1 MDREAMTVGQTDFVN
16 VRDIPQP
23 AQDKAKEQ
31 AMKIKSLI
39 AFTTSLT
46 VVVAMLPFD
55 LAYAGGSNGGHSY
68 NGGSSGQAGC
78 RNGGSRTNVSKPV
91 NVTNNNIDNSKN
103 TNVYRPVHVTN
114 NVDNSKNTT
123 VNKYTDNSKNTNVTN
138 NYTKN
143 IDNSK
148 NYNITRNIDNSKN
161 YNITKNINNSKYIDN
176 SKNTNITKNI
186 NINSNNSSSDATA
199 IAAAVAAAVA
209 AASSKSSA
217 SVVVNNNGNT
227 TPGGGSTIIGVN
239 AAAAAAAGAAVGG
252 GGGAYISDQ
261 QMYQGGNIAV
271 AVDTSGASQQCVF
284 QEATVVKAI
293 HAECVSADGHSFPAS
308 HMVGATWLDA
318 SYEGEVMR
326 CIPGS
331 TLKVT
336 VGEVV
341 QSDQGMASSFT
352 NGQQLNCGQHE
363 ALRHFK
369 DGMLKCAIEV
379 PVPDCTERTN
389 LRRWGTG
396 DMFFSYRTRVCAQ
409 THREYS
415 QISQQQ
421 ESTTSESSSESGS
434 GEMVLKGMQL
444 DGGIGAGAN

>member
-1 MDREAMTVGQTDFVN
+1 
-16 VRDIPQP
+16 
-23 AQDKAKEQ
+23 
-31 AMKIKSLI
+31 
-39 AFTTSLT
+39 
-46 VVVAMLPFD
+46 
-55 LAYAGGSNGGHSY
+55 
-68 NGGSSGQAGC
+68 
-78 RNGGSRTNVSKPV
+78 
-91 NVTNNNIDNSKN
+91 
-103 TNVYRPVHVTN
+103 VHVTN

-123 VNKYTDNSKNTNVTN
+123 VNKYVDNSKNTNVNN

-148 NYNITRNIDNSKN
+148 NYNITKNIDNSKN
-161 YNITKNINNSKYIDN
+161 TTINRNINVTKNIDNSKYIDN
-176 SKNTNITKNI
+176 SKNTYVDNSKSTNISK
-186 NINSNNSSSDATA
+186 SGASAEA

-209 AASSKSSA
+209 QSGSSSSA
-217 SVVVNNNGNT
+217 TVNNYNNS
-227 TPGGGSTIIGVN
+227 TPGGGGNTIIGVN
-239 AAAAAAAGAAVGG
+239 AAAAAAAGSQSGG

-261 QMYQGGNIAV
+261 GMYQGGNFAV
-271 AVDTSGASQQCVF
+271 AVETPAPAEQCVF

-293 HAECVSADGHSFPAS
+293 HAECISAEGNHFPAS
-308 HMVGATWLDA
+308 HMTGATWLDA

-331 TLKVT
+331 HLKVT

-352 NGQQLNCGQHE
+352 NGQQIECSEHE
-363 ALRHFK
+363 ALRHYK

-396 DMFFSYRTRVCAQ
+396 DMFFSYRTKVCAQ

-415 QISQQQ
+415 EVSQQQ
-421 ESTTSESSSESGS
+421 EESTSSESYSESRG
-434 GEMVLKGMQL
+434 GEMGLKGMQL
-444 DGGIGAGAN
+444 DGGIGASPN